1 MFFVFT
7 TASDEDNEEERIKI
21 AMFEVSTVELL
32 LYLITT
38 LAVGVAMLRMRKLKY
53 DRKIGSEGTSGIGL
67 DNTLLVVAQT
77 GMFIYCMFSI
87 IGCYFTLASNN
98 AIELVA
104 EIFSFIQ
111 TCLQTMFVLDGWWR
125 KCRNIEQTRTKPG
138 REIITFLI
146 VANMAMW
153 IINILEKN
161 RAEFRPTHLHFFGD
175 WAWTIITHISMPM
188 AIFYRFHST
197 ICLFE
202 IWKSAY
208 KVAIVSQNIKNF
220 QFYSSE
226 ELSFTI
232 SAFYAKILVIL
243 GIALPITDAIAT
255 EDFDY
260 YDGFYIY
267 LYIGSILFLFYMY
280 MIHLKEKSSHEGSR
294 HPISEGNSGSS
305 ECCPSKGNSYIRY
318 GSFYFRLGVT
328 GFGIGS
334 VIYSSLQFGQ
344 YWEFSADHECDNWMN
359 ACKPLMR
366 IIFVLLQM
374 LFIFSHSNFLDVQK
388 SKLIAKF
395 GLMHMIATNLA
406 EWFLVLVEETRQDI
420 YMSTKMMAA
429 CLKPN
434 ISRQMNEQ
442 FIGSKSFQITYNL
455 YDHKLKCLKSD
466 IMQTILLKAEPYLA
480 PCTVE
485 YNLLSVVILLLM
497 WKNNCTNHHSDGS
510 ASEQRHLSD
519 REKHQRGNLMYSHR
533 SQSHFSVDCAQAHKG
548 LFGGLMALA
557 VTIISLIM
565 FFELVTHQERKDA
578 AILQVNVWEAFLFV
592 AGTIAVIFCIAALR
606 DVELCKKK
614 NDLELE
620 HLLLLV
626 TQWGVYMYFLFQ
638 IIGDAWGRRCKTE
651 QQMRKKPGRQL
662 VTFLLVVNIALWVVN
677 RLKNNRSVSHPNQMD
692 FYGVLAWNII
702 THVSMPLVVSYRFQS
717 TVCFYEIWKC
727 VYKYSNIKK
736 KGDSITKI

>member
-1 MFFVFT
+1 MDIRRYR
-7 TASDEDNEEERIKI
+7 S
-21 AMFEVSTVELL
+21 LP
-32 LYLITT
+32 T
-38 LAVGVAMLRMRKLKY
+38 L
-53 DRKIGSEGTSGIGL
+53 D
-67 DNTLLVVAQT
+67 
-77 GMFIYCMFSI
+77 
-87 IGCYFTLASNN
+87 
-98 AIELVA
+98 
-104 EIFSFIQ
+104 
-111 TCLQTMFVLDGWWR
+111 LQQMP
-125 KCRNIEQTRTKPG
+125 Q
-138 REIITFLI
+138 
-146 VANMAMW
+146 
-153 IINILEKN
+153 
-161 RAEFRPTHLHFFGD
+161 
-175 WAWTIITHISMPM
+175 ITHR
-188 AIFYRFHST
+188 ACVVTKKR
-197 ICLFE
+197 
-202 IWKSAY
+202 WARRGD
-208 KVAIVSQNIKNF
+208 
-220 QFYSSE
+220 E

-260 YDGFYIY
+260 YDGFYMY

-280 MIHLKEKSSHEGSR
+280 MIHLKGKPTQEGSR
-294 HPISEGNSGSS
+294 HPISARISGSS
-305 ECCPSKGNSYIRY
+305 ELCPYKGNTYIRY

-395 GLMHMIATNLA
+395 GLMHMIATNVA

-420 YMSTKMMAA
+420 YMSTKMRAA

-434 ISRQMNEQ
+434 ISRSINEQ

-466 IMQTILLKAEPYLA
+466 IMQTILFKAEPYLA

-497 WKNNCTNHHSDGS
+497 WKNNCTNNHSDGS
-510 ASEQRHLSD
+510 SSDQRCPSD
-519 REKHQRGNLMYSHR
+519 GDKYLRGNSIYSHR

-638 IIGDAWGRRCKTE
+638 IIGGFLMGTHGTGGIMRIITPVSALVQSSCQTVLILDAWGRRCKTE

-717 TVCFYEIWKC
+717 TVCFYEIWKR
-727 VYKYSNIKK
+727 VYKYSNVKK
-736 KGDSITKI
+736 KGDSMTKL